1 MSKPL
6 QIAIPTPCHE
16 KWDEM
21 TPTNRGRFCASC
33 QKNVIDFT
41 KFSDREIANAI
52 RNNKNLCGRFSTS
65 QLERDLIV
73 PKEKSTV
80 WTAVAA
86 GVLSFVTLGSY
97 KATAQEKQKVVQT
110 DNKPVKETNSKTSK
124 QSTTIKITVKDST
137 GLLQEAIV
145 TNVTKKTQTSENKNG
160 VYEIDVSLNDEIN
173 IACTDHVM
181 QSLIITNKNDLLV
194 VLEEITPIIMAV
206 GQLEIKTEPKE

>member
-1 MSKPL
+1 MRKPI
-6 QIAIPTPCHE
+6 QITIPQPCHE

-21 TPTNRGRFCASC
+21 TPADKGRFCAAC

-41 KFSDREIANAI
+41 NASDREIANAI
-52 RNNKNLCGRFSTS
+52 RNNKNLCGRFSSS
-65 QLERDLIV
+65 QLERDLVV

-110 DNKPVKETNSKTSK
+110 ENKPVKETNSTASK

-137 GLLQEAIV
+137 VFLQEAIV

-173 IACTDHVM
+173 IACTGHVM

-194 VLEEITPIIMAV
+194 VLEDIGPIIAV
-206 GQLEIKTEPKE
+206 GMVEVKTKPKE

>member
-1 MSKPL
+1 MKKPI
-6 QIAIPTPCHE
+6 QISIPQPCHE

-21 TPTNRGRFCASC
+21 TPADKGRFCAAC

-41 KFSDREIANAI
+41 KASDREIANAI
-52 RNNKNLCGRFSTS
+52 RNNKNLCGRFSNS
-65 QLERDLIV
+65 QLERDLVIH
-73 PKEKSTV
+73 KEKSTV

-110 DNKPVKETNSKTSK
+110 ENKPVKETNSTASK

-137 GLLQEAIV
+137 GFLQEAIV

-173 IACTDHVM
+173 IACMGHAM
-181 QSLIITNKNDLLV
+181 KILIITGKNDLTVL
-194 VLEEITPIIMAV
+194 LEELRPIIAV
-206 GQLEIKTEPKE
+206 GMVEVKTKPKE